1 MNEPSLKTALRQ
13 LPSLDQF
20 TDRIPAPMFL
30 PAQRHRVYMSFVRNE
45 NGWYCRFHHD
55 DLAKTPITRKFVF
68 SSAGK
73 IHEAAR
79 RGNGLIDMESRDA
92 LDEAVTIG
100 RGGVWLHLTEDQY
113 SALVLP
119 KPSNPSRN

>member
-1 MNEPSLKTALRQ
+1 V
-13 LPSLDQF
+13 
-20 TDRIPAPMFL
+20 FL
-30 PAQRHRVYMSFVRNE
+30 PVQRHRVYMSFVRNE
-45 NGWYCRFHHD
+45 DVWYCRFHHD
-55 DLAKTPITRKFVF
+55 NLAKTPITKKFVF
-68 SSAGK
+68 SSAEK

-100 RGGVWLHLTEDQY
+100 KGGVWLHLTEDQY

-119 KPSNPSRN
+119 KP